1 MRTTASKECV
11 LPLRG
16 QVVSEINMLY
26 HPACRCPAAR
36 SSSKPWRLP
45 LVCELNDPLPW
56 KLGTRGRGKCVRRE
70 VLVLPC
76 TTRVEV
82 DQWKSSI
89 ATSHPMAILP
99 RVARS
104 NQVPPKKHRAC
115 VVSQTSFHA
124 VREIDDGLL
133 HAQTFW
139 SDFSKNV
146 KDLRRPCKLTKEN
159 LAVSFFPYSCLD

>member
-16 QVVSEINMLY
+16 QVVSEIHRLY
-26 HPACRCPAAR
+26 HPACRCCAA
-36 SSSKPWRLP
+36 SSKPWYLP
-45 LVCELNDPLPW
+45 LVWKRDDPLPW
-56 KLGTRGRGKCVRRE
+56 KLGTRERGKRIMRE
-70 VLVLPC
+70 VLVLRC
-76 TTRVEV
+76 TTRMEV

-89 ATSHPMAILP
+89 ATSHPMAIFP

-104 NQVPPKKHRAC
+104 NHVPPAEHRAC
-115 VVSQTSFHA
+115 VVSQTSFA
-124 VREIDDGLL
+124 AMREIDDGLL

-139 SDFSKNV
+139 LNFSKNV

-159 LAVSFFPYSCLD
+159 LAVSFFPYSYLE